1 MRSKRELFEGCLV
14 AGAVGDALGYAVE
27 FMRLPEIVSKYGEK
41 GISEPELDFETDTA
55 IISDDTQMTLF
66 TADGMLWAY
75 PACREDGT
83 DSYAQNGMYP
93 SYLRWYY
100 TQTGN
105 LQDESLLSRQPHEN
119 GNGLVPGGK
128 NILECKELY
137 KRRAPGNTCVSAL
150 ASRKMGS
157 IENPLNNSKGCGG
170 VMRVAPVGLFL
181 HNDPERA
188 SRVGAEAAALT
199 HGHPTGYLAAG
210 MFSAVIA
217 EIINGKSLAVSIQN
231 AAAILKGYASNQ
243 ETLRAAERAVE
254 LAGSSKQAR
263 EAIRLLGEGWVADEA
278 LAISLYCALKE
289 SNVQEA
295 LTIAV
300 NHDGDSDSTGA
311 ICGNILG
318 ALYGIGALPKAWVQ
332 NLELKEFIL
341 ELSDWL
347 FSLSER
353 AFGDGQ

>member
-1 MRSKRELFEGCLV
+1 MKSKRALFEGCLV

-27 FMRLPEIVSKYGEK
+27 FMRLPEIVSRYGEK
-41 GISEPELDFETDTA
+41 GIFEPELDFETGTA
-55 IISDDTQMTLF
+55 ILSDDTQMTLF
-66 TADGMLWAY
+66 TADGLLWAY

-83 DSYAQNGMYP
+83 DSYAQYGIYP

-100 TQTGN
+100 TQTGD

-119 GNGLVPGGK
+119 ENGLVTGD
-128 NILECKELY
+128 NRILEHNELY
-137 KRRAPGNTCVSAL
+137 KRRAPGNTCMSAL
-150 ASRKMGS
+150 ASGKIGS
-157 IENPLNNSKGCGG
+157 IENPVNNSKGCGG

-181 HNDPERA
+181 HADPERA
-188 SRVGAEAAALT
+188 FRVGAEAAALT

-217 EIINGKSLAVSIQN
+217 EIINGKSLAGSIQN

-254 LAGSSKQAR
+254 LAESSTQAR
-263 EAIRLLGEGWVADEA
+263 DAIRLLGEGWIAEEA

-289 SNVQEA
+289 KDVQEA
-295 LTIAV
+295 MTIAV

-318 ALYGIGALPKAWVQ
+318 ALYGIAALPTAWVQ

-341 ELSDWL
+341 AMSDRL
-347 FSLSER
+347 FALSEQ
-353 AFGDGQ
+353 AFGGEQ